1 MFRSSSS
8 FDRLLERAT
17 SNLLLEP
24 DWNAILQICDS
35 IRSGDTNAKY
45 AINAIKKKFYHEN
58 PHVVLYGL
66 TVIESCVKN
75 CGTLVHEE
83 VATRAFM
90 EEIRDLLKHT
100 TDENIKK
107 KILEM
112 LQTWGMAFRNSP
124 RYRIVTENLN
134 LMKAE
139 GWKFPAIREAEA
151 MFEADTAPEWAEGD
165 VCNRC
170 RVAFGM
176 MTRQHHCRACGQVFC
191 GKCSSKF
198 CPLPK
203 FGIER
208 EVRVCDPCFE
218 QYGPKEE
225 NSPRH
230 RSHATVQSSKKSDE
244 STDLPAE
251 YLASP
256 LSKQSQVAPP
266 KKTEAEIKE
275 EEELQLALAI
285 SQSEAEEKENQKK
298 KSTTKLINNSTPASS
313 TGPPASIAAPPED
326 LDPELVRY
334 LDRNYWEQKEKE
346 KAKAKSSGS
355 TVAVTDIKKS
365 ITITEETS
373 PSKSVVPNT
382 MVPKVTNAN
391 DEDLDEFVTTLR
403 TQVEIF
409 VNRMKSNSSR
419 GRSITNDSSV
429 QTLFMNTMAMHS
441 KLLKHIQD
449 QEDKRVHYE
458 GLQDKLAQV
467 KDARAALEAL
477 REEERERKRR
487 EAEEAERQRQIQM
500 REKLELMRK
509 KKTEYLQYQRQLA
522 LQKMQEQE
530 REMLLRQEHSKQQ
543 YMQHPHPSMYP
554 GAPPQMYNPY
564 YPPGTYGPP
573 PPGSQPGMQYQSMP
587 MQPPPPAAGTMA
599 QPPNSMVAPTGP
611 QMAYGMPPPGS
622 ATPSTTEATGV
633 PSTTFNMA
641 SMGAALTH
649 PGGQQPPVYQT
660 APQGM
665 PQPPVMTQMTPGM
678 QMPPA
683 PQQQDPQ
690 APKQG
695 SNAQALAELISFD

>member
-1 MFRSSSS
+1 
-8 FDRLLERAT
+8 
-17 SNLLLEP
+17 
-24 DWNAILQICDS
+24 
-35 IRSGDTNAKY
+35 
-45 AINAIKKKFYHEN
+45 
-58 PHVVLYGL
+58 
-66 TVIESCVKN
+66 
-75 CGTLVHEE
+75 
-83 VATRAFM
+83 
-90 EEIRDLLKHT
+90 
-100 TDENIKK
+100 
-107 KILEM
+107 
-112 LQTWGMAFRNSP
+112 
-124 RYRIVTENLN
+124 
-134 LMKAE
+134 
-139 GWKFPAIREAEA
+139 
-151 MFEADTAPEWAEGD
+151 
-165 VCNRC
+165 
-170 RVAFGM
+170 
-176 MTRQHHCRACGQVFC
+176 
-191 GKCSSKF
+191 
-198 CPLPK
+198 
-203 FGIER
+203 
-208 EVRVCDPCFE
+208 
-218 QYGPKEE
+218 
-225 NSPRH
+225 
-230 RSHATVQSSKKSDE
+230 
-244 STDLPAE
+244 
-251 YLASP
+251 
-256 LSKQSQVAPP
+256 
-266 KKTEAEIKE
+266 
-275 EEELQLALAI
+275 
-285 SQSEAEEKENQKK
+285 
-298 KSTTKLINNSTPASS
+298 
-313 TGPPASIAAPPED
+313 
-326 LDPELVRY
+326 
-334 LDRNYWEQKEKE
+334 
-346 KAKAKSSGS
+346 
-355 TVAVTDIKKS
+355 
-365 ITITEETS
+365 
-373 PSKSVVPNT
+373 
-382 MVPKVTNAN
+382 
-391 DEDLDEFVTTLR
+391 
-403 TQVEIF
+403 
-409 VNRMKSNSSR
+409 MKSNSSR

-573 PPGSQPGMQYQSMP
+573 PPGPQPGMQYQSMP